1 MIALWIIPYPVLA
14 QLIELKYE
22 NAIKSR
28 PEQKNEDEYL
38 VDFLY
43 LRECLFPDYKTMSWS
58 GNLKN
63 DAILLMVSEL
73 RGYKDARYLDDN
85 CIK

>member
-85 CIK
+85 CLK